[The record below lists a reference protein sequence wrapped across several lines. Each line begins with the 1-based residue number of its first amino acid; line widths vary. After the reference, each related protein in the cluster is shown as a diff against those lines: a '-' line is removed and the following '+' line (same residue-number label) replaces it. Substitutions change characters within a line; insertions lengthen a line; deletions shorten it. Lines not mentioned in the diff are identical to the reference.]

1 MYSNVLTIATTILY
15 HISALHS
22 IAILYLLQMR
32 ALESSQQ
39 FKMER
44 IQQKLNLI
52 KKNVF
57 MMMIPA
63 DCSPLPGCVSDEHYG
78 LIGLRYRCVL

>member
-1 MYSNVLTIATTILY
+1 
-15 HISALHS
+15 
-22 IAILYLLQMR
+22 MR

-39 FKMER
+39 FKMES